1 MLIIEFLVGVLVV
14 VAFAI
19 TFVMG
24 VSCGDKR
31 MSKVY
36 GDMLIKQHAC
46 LIWALEYVMA
56 PDDVDSST
64 TEEEMIVWSNDYDTA
79 LNVAAGDINAL
90 LSEE

>member
-1 MLIIEFLVGVLVV
+1 MIELLVGVLVV

-31 MSKVY
+31 MRKVY

-64 TEEEMIVWSNDYDTA
+64 TEEEMTVWNDDYDIV
-79 LNVAAGDINAL
+79 LSVARGDIDAL
-90 LSEE
+90 LSQE